1 MIEAVIFALRLLF
14 ALLLYWFLFRVL
26 RTVWNELQVISYR
39 DVDRVPT
46 QARLAVVSVPEPDP
60 LAGAR
65 VALQPLST
73 IGRAPDNT
81 IVLADRGI
89 SAQHA
94 RLVQRGG
101 RWWVEDLGST
111 NGTWV
116 NGRRVERPTG
126 MNPGDVLQCARTVM
140 RLEVP

>member
-14 ALLLYWFLFRVL
+14 ALLLYWFLFRVM
-26 RTVWNELQVISYR
+26 RTAWRELQELSYR
-39 DVDRVPT
+39 GVDRLPV
-46 QARLAVVSVPEPDP
+46 QARLAVVSVPEADP

-65 VALQPLST
+65 VPLQPLTT
-73 IGRAPDNT
+73 IGRSPDNT
-81 IVLADRGI
+81 VVLADRGV

-101 RWWVEDLGST
+101 RWWAEDLGST

-116 NGRRVERPTG
+116 NGRRVDRP
-126 MNPGDVLQCARTVM
+126 MLLSPGDMLQVARTVL
-140 RLEVP
+140 RLETP